1 VSRIST
7 KLDHSASRFPDP
19 DSGGAEDGGSMG
31 RTGATAPPEPHGVR
45 TADELVLRLRAL
57 HSWAGISYHE
67 IHRRVVA
74 SRRRRGVSE
83 LPAYNTVYRCLRP
96 GRSRLDVELVVD
108 IAAALLDDESHVA
121 GWRQAHQVV
130 AGRAAD
136 AGIVT
141 VAGSIPDDPEGFVGR
156 EAEVADVLA
165 AHGGGAT
172 TVVIDGMAG
181 VGKTQLARH
190 LARRLLAAGHGTEIQ
205 LAVDLRGFDPERP
218 PADPGAVLEG
228 FLRRLGLPGSQVLAL
243 DLAGR
248 VRRYRQLVAERNVL
262 VVLDNAASEDQLRPL
277 LAPGCLTLVTS
288 RYKLDAGPD
297 AHALTIGVFSRAES
311 LQLLRRT
318 AGPAAITADEATA
331 TRIAE
336 LVGHLPLALA
346 VVAGRI
352 NDLSGWSLTDHL
364 ERLLEH
370 RDRLRLEDSVGPA
383 LALSYEA
390 LPPER
395 RRLLRVLALHPGRD
409 FDEYA
414 AAAAAG
420 VPRAEVARELGQLVR
435 ASLVQTGAPGRY
447 GLHDLVRVFAL
458 DRSRDEDPGSVRR
471 TTLSRIVGFYAAGV
485 HRAGGTQAPHE
496 AARWDFGH
504 LTDAELPPLRERPE
518 ARAWLDAERANLV
531 GVTRSAADA
540 GMAEPVTVIS
550 TTAHYYLDTS
560 GYFAEAEVIH
570 RLAVA
575 TATDDRTRSLAHNKL
590 GCVHWRLGRYAEGRE
605 CYQQALDLTRRIGNR
620 AGTGMC
626 LGNVALGH
634 FRLGRY
640 RDSIDCYR
648 EALALLDADEVLSS
662 SSSTHRGGLGWGL
675 LRLGLVDQAM
685 AEFETGLTIARR
697 LGENTCEEAYALL
710 NLGSVHECLGALDQA
725 WAYGE
730 NALALSRKLEFRSNE
745 SDGFNLLGRI
755 RLGQGDAEAAVRL
768 HTQALDLVLEIGHR
782 ALTVEIRNDLGT
794 AAARA
799 GRLDEATAAH
809 NRAMTDAETMGDRYE
824 LARAWRGLGD
834 VHALRGDADAARAR
848 HEQALA
854 LFAELGTPEADAE
867 RSGDALSG
875 TGRRLADG

>member
-1 VSRIST
+1 MSPFST
-7 KLDHSASRFPDP
+7 KLDHSASWFSDR
-19 DSGGAEDGGSMG
+19 GGAEDGGSMG
-31 RTGATAPPEPHGVR
+31 RTGTTAPPEPNGVR

-108 IAAALLDDESHVA
+108 VAAALLDDESLVA

-141 VAGSIPDDPEGFVGR
+141 VAGSIPADPEGFVGR
-156 EAEVADVLA
+156 ETEVADALA
-165 AHGGGAT
+165 ALRAGVG

-190 LARRLLAAGHGTEIQ
+190 LARRLLAAGHGTEVQ
-205 LAVDLRGFDPERP
+205 LAVDLRGFDPERT

-228 FLRRLGLPGSQVLAL
+228 FLRRLGVPGSQVLAL

-248 VRRYRQLVAERNVL
+248 VRRFRQLVAERNVL

-277 LAPGCLTLVTS
+277 LAPGCRTLVTS
-288 RYKLDAGPD
+288 RYKLDAGPE
-297 AHALTIGVFSRAES
+297 AHVLAIGVFSRAES
-311 LQLLRRT
+311 LELLRRT
-318 AGPAAITADEATA
+318 AGAAAIAADEPTA
-331 TRIAE
+331 VRIAD

-352 NDLSGWSLTDHL
+352 NDLSAWSLTDHL

-409 FDEYA
+409 FDEYGA
-414 AAAAAG
+414 AAAVG
-420 VPRAEVARELGQLVR
+420 LPPAEVRPELDQLVR
-435 ASLVQTGAPGRY
+435 ASLVQTIGPGRY
-447 GLHDLVRVFAL
+447 GLHDLVRVFAI

-471 TTLSRIVGFYAAGV
+471 TALTRIVGFYAAGALL
-485 HRAGGTQAPHE
+485 AGGIQAPHE
-496 AARWDFGH
+496 AARWSFGR
-504 LTDAELPPLRERPE
+504 LTDAELPPMPARPE
-518 ARAWLDAERANLV
+518 ARSWLEAERANLV
-531 GVTRSAADA
+531 SVTRAAADA
-540 GMAEPVTVIS
+540 GMAEPVTAVS
-550 TTAHYYLDTS
+550 TSAHYYLDTS

-575 TATDDRTRSLAHNKL
+575 TAEDDRTRSLAHNKL

-620 AGTGMC
+620 TGTGLC

-648 EALALLDADEVLSS
+648 EALELVDADEVLSAGA
-662 SSSTHRGGLGWGL
+662 STHRGGLGWGL
-675 LRLGLVDQAM
+675 LRLGLADQAM
-685 AEFETGLTIARR
+685 TEFETGLTVARR

-710 NLGSVHECLGALDQA
+710 NLGCGHERLGELDQA
-725 WAYGE
+725 WTYGE
-730 NALALSRKLEFRSNE
+730 SALALSRKVEFRSNE
-745 SDGFNLLGRI
+745 GDGLNLLGRI
-755 RLGQGDAEAAVRL
+755 RLAQGDVDAAVRL
-768 HTQALDLVLEIGHR
+768 HTEALDLVLEIGHR
-782 ALTVEIRNDLGT
+782 ALAVEVRNDLGT
-794 AAARA
+794 ALRLA

-809 NRAMTDAETMGDRYE
+809 AQAMADAETMGDRYE
-824 LARAWRGLGD
+824 LARAWRGLGG
-834 VHALRGDADAARAR
+834 VLEARGNAAAARDHQQRAV
-848 HEQALA
+848 A
-854 LFAELGTPEADAE
+854 LFGDLGTPEA
-867 RSGDALSG
+867 
-875 TGRRLADG
+875 